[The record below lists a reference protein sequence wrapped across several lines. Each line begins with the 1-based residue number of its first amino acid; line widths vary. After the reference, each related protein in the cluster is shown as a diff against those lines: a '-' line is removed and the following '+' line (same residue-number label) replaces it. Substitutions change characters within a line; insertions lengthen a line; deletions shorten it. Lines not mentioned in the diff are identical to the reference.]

1 MLSKVDIKMKLI
13 KQLLKKIEDWFEF
26 KKINQIY
33 FGTWRKKFIS
43 IFVTFL
49 SNYFFPVN
57 NG

>member
-1 MLSKVDIKMKLI
+1 MKLI
-13 KQLLKKIEDWFEF
+13 TQLLKKIENWFEF

-57 NG
+57 NGWNAKVS